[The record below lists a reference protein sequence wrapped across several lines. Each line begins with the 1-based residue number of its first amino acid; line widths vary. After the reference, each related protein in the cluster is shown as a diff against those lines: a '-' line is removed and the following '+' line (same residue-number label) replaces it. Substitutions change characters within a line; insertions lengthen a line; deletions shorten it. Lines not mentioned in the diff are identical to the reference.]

1 MAHLRTLAVAVACLA
16 GAASAQAQGQDQ
28 EQLKSKLEQKLAAP
42 FLKNASWILDFDEA
56 KAAAKKSG
64 KRIFAY
70 FTRSYA
76 K

>member
-1 MAHLRTLAVAVACLA
+1 VACLA
-16 GAASAQAQGQDQ
+16 GAASAQAQAQGQDQ

-42 FLKNASWILDFDEA
+42 FLKNAPWILDFDEA